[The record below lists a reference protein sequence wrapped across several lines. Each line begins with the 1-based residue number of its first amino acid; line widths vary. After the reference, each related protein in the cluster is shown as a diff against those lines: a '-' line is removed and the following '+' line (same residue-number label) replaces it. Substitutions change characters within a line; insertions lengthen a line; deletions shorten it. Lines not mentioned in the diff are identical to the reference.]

1 MDQAQKENV
10 IMKLENVIHDRRP
23 CDKRLLLLYIFL
35 TKKKKKRKKDPF
47 QNLSSFYLSECIEV

>member
-23 CDKRLLLLYIFL
+23 CEKCLLLLHNFL
-35 TKKKKKRKKDPF
+35 TKKKEEKKNPF
-47 QNLSSFYLSECIEV
+47 QNLRSFYLSECIEV